1 MLIQRYN
8 FSSMLSLR
16 NVLRKNM
23 ITSSVIFCLCDS
35 NKDLLRCS
43 SAFKFLLK
51 ALHANSEYLGD
62 SGIDH

>member
-1 MLIQRYN
+1 
-8 FSSMLSLR
+8 
-16 NVLRKNM
+16 M

-51 ALHANSEYLGD
+51 ALHANSEYLRD